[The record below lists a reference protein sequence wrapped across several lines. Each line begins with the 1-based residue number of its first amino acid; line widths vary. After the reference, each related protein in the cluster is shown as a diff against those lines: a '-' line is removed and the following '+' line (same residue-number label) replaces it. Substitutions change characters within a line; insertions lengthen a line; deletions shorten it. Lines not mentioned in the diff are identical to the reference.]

1 MKRDN
6 NGGEENEKKKRG
18 GRKRGLCWKF
28 LEKERE
34 DLAFK
39 RVFLFFFIFF
49 LKAIPHV
56 IF

>member
-1 MKRDN
+1 M
-6 NGGEENEKKKRG
+6 KKKRG
-18 GRKRGLCWKF
+18 GRKRELCWKF

-39 RVFLFFFIFF
+39 MVFLFFFIFF

>member
-1 MKRDN
+1 M
-6 NGGEENEKKKRG
+6 KKKRG
-18 GRKRGLCWKF
+18 GRKRELCWKF

-39 RVFLFFFIFF
+39 MVFLFFFIFF

-56 IF
+56 IFLNGAKRAHLYL